1 MKLSAPV
8 HKLKSKAKEL
18 KKAKSIAMTEAL
30 NEVAKA
36 EGYSSWSLLQSK
48 AKDIFPKKSEEILDY
63 LNPGDLMLIGSRP
76 GLGKTTFTLQILLQ
90 AIQEKRKCFFF
101 SLEYTHKDVASKIA
115 NLDETISQNN
125 PYLTFDFS
133 DAISAEYV
141 IQQTKDQIEEGSLI
155 AIDYLQ
161 LLDQQRS
168 KPELQDQIEELKTY
182 AKEKEC
188 IIVFISQVDRA
199 FEETDKDR
207 PSLDDERLP
216 NPVDLG
222 LFNKSMFLHN
232 GKKIFNSPVSFEID

>member
-1 MKLSAPV
+1 
-8 HKLKSKAKEL
+8 
-18 KKAKSIAMTEAL
+18 
-30 NEVAKA
+30 
-36 EGYSSWSLLQSK
+36 
-48 AKDIFPKKSEEILDY
+48 
-63 LNPGDLMLIGSRP
+63 
-76 GLGKTTFTLQILLQ
+76 
-90 AIQEKRKCFFF
+90 
-101 SLEYTHKDVASKIA
+101 LEYTHKDVASKIA